1 MIAVLKQL
9 LVLYVFLFV
18 GWFFGK
24 RKKNLSDQTSIIS
37 FLLVNL
43 FMPCLT
49 FNTFSKNFTVSYI
62 KNNGT
67 TIIFS
72 VSLLVLLALL
82 SIPVSKLMTKNSYEQ
97 RVYKYSVPISNYAY
111 LGYVLVEDLFGSTG
125 LADMMLFCLPFGIY
139 TYSFGYSILTGRGKS
154 LKRIINP
161 IIISIFLGMIVGLTG
176 FEMPAVVTK
185 ILTTSSSCVGPLS
198 MILTGLTLSSFSL
211 KDLAADKKAYIFTAI
226 RLIVLP
232 AFVWGLCE
240 LVGLIFTLPESIKF
254 SALLI
259 SCMPCGLNPI
269 VFPKLIGEDCTPGAR
284 LALLTHTFS
293 CVTLPIWISI
303 LM

>member
-1 MIAVLKQL
+1 MIEVLKQL
-9 LVLYVFLFV
+9 LVLYVFLFA
-18 GWFFGK
+18 GWLFGK
-24 RKKNLSDQTSIIS
+24 RKKDLTNQTSIIS

-62 KNNGT
+62 RDNST
-67 TIIFS
+67 IIIFS
-72 VSLLVLLALL
+72 LSLLVLLALL

-111 LGYVLVEDLFGSTG
+111 LGYVLVENLFGSAG

-161 IIISIFLGMIVGLTG
+161 IIISIFIGMIAGLTG
-176 FEMPAVVTK
+176 FGMPAVGTK
-185 ILTTSSSCVGPLS
+185 ILTTSANCVGPLS

-211 KDLAADKKAYIFTAI
+211 KDLASDKKAYIFTAI

-240 LVGLIFTLPESIKF
+240 LVGLIFPLPATIKS

>member
-1 MIAVLKQL
+1 MVEVLKQL
-9 LVLYVFLFV
+9 LVLYVFLFM
-18 GWFFGK
+18 GWLFGK
-24 RKKNLSDQTSIIS
+24 RKKDLTNQTSIIS

-43 FMPCLT
+43 FMPCMT

-62 KNNGT
+62 RDNST
-67 TIIFS
+67 IIIFS
-72 VSLLVLLALL
+72 LSLLVLLALL

-111 LGYVLVEDLFGSTG
+111 LGYVLVENLFGSVG
-125 LADMMLFCLPFGIY
+125 LANMMLFCLPFGIY

-161 IIISIFLGMIVGLTG
+161 IIISIFIGMIAGLTG
-176 FEMPAVVTK
+176 FQMPAVGTK
-185 ILTTSSSCVGPLS
+185 ILTTSANCVGPLS

-211 KDLAADKKAYIFTAI
+211 KDLASDKKAYIFTAI

-240 LVGLIFTLPESIKF
+240 LVNLVFPLPATIKS

-293 CVTLPIWISI
+293 CITLPIWISI

>member
-1 MIAVLKQL
+1 MLAVLKQL
-9 LVLYVFLFV
+9 LVLYVFLFI

-24 RKKNLSDQTSIIS
+24 RKKNLSEQTGIIS

-62 KNNGT
+62 KNNGV

-82 SIPVSKLMTKNSYEQ
+82 SIPVSKLMTKNEYER

-111 LGYVLVEDLFGSTG
+111 LGYVLVEDLFGSAG
-125 LADMMLFCLPFGIY
+125 LTDMMLFCLPFGIY

-176 FEMPAVVTK
+176 FQMPAVGTK
-185 ILTTSSSCVGPLS
+185 ILTTSAACVGPLS

-211 KDLAADKKAYIFTAI
+211 KDLAADKKVYIFTAI

-240 LVGLIFTLPESIKF
+240 LAGLIFPLPESIKF